1 MKASHQQISAAL
13 EHNRSEEII
22 SPWSVVKQTADS
34 LIPAPPATALDPRS
48 RIKQQQ
54 KRWETQT
61 ARLQWQ
67 QTLISDLKK
76 STKTQEEIFNHRAKQ
91 LSESCWH
98 AGTLLTNNKSD
109 SGLFELAWVFSLL
122 SDCKTLCFRL
132 DGRRQFESFYTTA
145 TTRAVRGIGDVQVL
159 CRDAGDRVCLD
170 TLPEGVISGAGRW
183 PTDRAWLGRMRL
195 SQPLIHAVHI

>member
-1 MKASHQQISAAL
+1 MGGESQPPADFGSFGAQQIRGDYLSL
-13 EHNRSEEII
+13 IRC
-22 SPWSVVKQTADS
+22 KADS
-34 LIPAPPATALDPRS
+34 RFIDSCTACHSSGSPVKNQTTTTTKKGGNTNSKTTAATNPN
-48 RIKQQQ
+48 
-54 KRWETQT
+54 
-61 ARLQWQ
+61 QWF
-67 QTLISDLKK
+67 KK
-76 STKTQEEIFNHRAKQ
+76 STKAQEEIFNHRAKQ

-109 SGLFELAWVFSLL
+109 LGLFELAWVFSLL

-132 DGRRQFESFYTTA
+132 DGRRQFESFYTTG

-183 PTDRAWLGRMRL
+183 PTDRAWLGL
-195 SQPLIHAVHI
+195 DACVSPSL